1 MLLKSLLWVVGQAI
15 LSGLRAVVEDPLRVN
30 RPAARHRRSR
40 PSWLV
45 ALVTLA
51 GVAAAGT
58 AATSSHTVSPGD
70 TLSQLA
76 AKHGV
81 SVAALAKANDIDDP
95 DRIPAGMELVI
106 PGAEEGE
113 DAKNAKNAK
122 DPQGAGEEAKGGSG
136 DEDGEADVAATATD
150 ATDATDGNV
159 IHVVAP
165 GETLSHIAAR
175 YGVTV
180 RALAEANGIADV
192 HRITAGQRLAIPG
205 PRAGSGD
212 RPPPTA
218 GASLGASSNV
228 DTSRFPALLQASPD
242 RLALV
247 PRFQHWA
254 EVYGVPL
261 DLLMAMTWLESGWQ
275 DDVVSSA
282 GAMGIGQL
290 MPDTVTWMRDVIIGE
305 PLDPFDADDNIRMSA
320 AYLRWLLDRTGG
332 DPATALAG
340 YYQGLGAV
348 RSVGIF
354 PSTRVYVA
362 DVLAFRDR
370 HF

>member
-1 MLLKSLLWVVGQAI
+1 M
-15 LSGLRAVVEDPLRVN
+15 RAN
-30 RPAARHRRSR
+30 RPAARHRRDR
-40 PSWLV
+40 PSWLG
-45 ALVTLA
+45 ALATLA
-51 GVAAAGT
+51 AMAVAGT

-76 AKHGV
+76 ARHGV
-81 SVAALAKANDIDDP
+81 SVAALAEANGIDDP

-106 PGAEEGE
+106 PGAEDPK
-113 DAKNAKNAK
+113 DAKGAK
-122 DPQGAGEEAKGGSG
+122 DAKGGAKEGKGAKGGSG
-136 DEDGEADVAATATD
+136 DEATT
-150 ATDATDGNV
+150 ATDGNV
-159 IHVVAP
+159 IHTIAP
-165 GETLSHIAAR
+165 GESLSRIAAR

-205 PRAGSGD
+205 PGAGPGD
-212 RPPPTA
+212 RPPAAATA
-218 GASLGASSNV
+218 SPGDSSNV
-228 DTSRFPALLQASPD
+228 DTSRFPALLQASPE

-290 MPDTVTWMRDVIIGE
+290 MPDTVTWMREVIIGE

-332 DPATALAG
+332 DPTTALAG

-354 PSTRVYVA
+354 PSTKVYVA